1 MFLFHIFFISIFH
14 LFFFLIFHVF
24 FFSQYLFPFLF
35 LFIIAR
41 SQCKKRAPSP
51 TCFSSISFCHLVT
64 LFFVPPFCV
73 FSVFPSLASLP
84 PRLPRRWFAAPRGI
98 LEASRSYITLSGPP
112 LSVNHRLF
120 TSFGPH
126 TSTSSLVPLF
136 PSSPLPPSLSPIT
149 PSLNPPHVL
158 PYLPLLLFL
167 VTSTYS
173 FYPSLLPF
181 LLPSSSH
188 FTILPS
194 YKS

>member
-1 MFLFHIFFISIFH
+1 M
-14 LFFFLIFHVF
+14 
-24 FFSQYLFPFLF
+24 
-35 LFIIAR
+35 
-41 SQCKKRAPSP
+41 
-51 TCFSSISFCHLVT
+51 
-64 LFFVPPFCV
+64 

-126 TSTSSLVPLF
+126 TSTRLP
-136 PSSPLPPSLSPIT
+136 PSPLPPLPLSPIT

-158 PYLPLLLFL
+158 PYLRLLLFF

-181 LLPSSSH
+181 PSLRLSTSLLSHPIYPDLLLIFLTFLTSSSTCIPRKLFIYFLPLF
-188 FTILPS
+188 FTYYYSFVVPSLFPSLLSFLPHTLYLPHLLIFLHTS
-194 YKS
+194 FSSS